1 MGFTEGFLSLSFL
14 LSSSDERFNRKD
26 FFIFKILMHTH
37 RLIMKKIISNAL
49 KSAGFDQLLDIQT
62 ESISEFS
69 KGNDLVV
76 LSKTGSGKTL
86 AFLLP
91 MLNELDL
98 ENDSDVQAIILSPTR
113 ELCLQIEKVFKS
125 LKTGLKVTTCY
136 GGHAMRIEKNSLS
149 ETPSI
154 IIATPGRLTDHIRR
168 ENVDL
173 STTKFLIVDEF
184 DKCLEFGFSEEISA
198 IYSEFQHLKQH
209 IFTSATRIESYP
221 DFIEFKNLVTI
232 DHIKDDTTLDLI
244 EYGVHSEGNLHST
257 LELLINSFGQERN
270 MVFVNYREVCDDLL
284 DHLTECGIV
293 CAVYHGGLDQ
303 ETRERELIKFSN
315 GSANTIVCTDLGSR
329 GLDIPDVKHIVHF
342 QYPSSLEAFT
352 HRKGRTARMEES
364 GFSYLFTSNEM
375 QLPEY
380 IMPPKQNYTFK
391 PQASQLPEFETIY
404 ISGGKKEKIGKIDIV
419 GFFSKIGGLNS
430 KEVGLIDVKDH
441 LSYVAIKRSKVAQ
454 TLRNIKGERLKGK
467 RMKIERSM

>member
-1 MGFTEGFLSLSFL
+1 
-14 LSSSDERFNRKD
+14 
-26 FFIFKILMHTH
+26 
-37 RLIMKKIISNAL
+37 MKKIISNAI
-49 KSAGFDQLLDIQT
+49 KSAGFAQLLNIQE

-91 MLNELDL
+91 MLNEIDL
-98 ENDSDVQAIILSPTR
+98 ENDRDVQAVILSPTR

-125 LKTGLKVTTCY
+125 LSTGLKVTTCY
-136 GGHAMRIEKNSLS
+136 GGHPMRIEKNSLS
-149 ETPSI
+149 ETPSV
-154 IIATPGRLTDHIRR
+154 IIATPGRLSDHIRR
-168 ENVDL
+168 ENIDL

-184 DKCLEFGFSEEISA
+184 DKCLEFGFSEEINT
-198 IYSEFQHLKQH
+198 IYTEFKQLKQH
-209 IFTSATRIESYP
+209 LLTSATRIESYP
-221 DFIEFKNLVTI
+221 EYLHFNKLVTI
-232 DHIKDDTTLDLI
+232 DHIKDDSSLDLI
-244 EYGVHSEGNLHST
+244 EYGVHSEGNLHGT
-257 LELLINSFGQERN
+257 LELLLNSFGQERN
-270 MVFVNYREVCDDLL
+270 MVFVNYREVCDDLV
-284 DHLTECGIV
+284 DHLTDCGIV

-352 HRKGRTARMEES
+352 HRKGRTARMDES
-364 GFSYLFTSNEM
+364 GFSYLFTSEDR

-380 IMPPKQNYTFK
+380 IMPPKHQYRFE
-391 PQASQLPEFETIY
+391 PMPAQLPTFETLY

-419 GFFSKIGGLNS
+419 GFFSKIGNLKAN
-430 KEVGLIDVKDH
+430 EIGLIDVKDH
-441 LSYVAIKRSKVAQ
+441 LTYVAIKRSKVDQ
-454 TLRNIKGERLKGK
+454 VLRNIKGERLKGK
-467 RMKIERSM
+467 RMKIQRSK

>member
-1 MGFTEGFLSLSFL
+1 
-14 LSSSDERFNRKD
+14 
-26 FFIFKILMHTH
+26 
-37 RLIMKKIISNAL
+37 MKKIISSAL
-49 KSAGFDQLLDIQT
+49 KSAGFDRLLDIQT
-62 ESISEFS
+62 ESIAEFS

-91 MLNELDL
+91 MLNELDM
-98 ENDSDVQAIILSPTR
+98 ENDQDVQAVILSPTR

-136 GGHAMRIEKNSLS
+136 GGHPVRIEKNSLS

-154 IIATPGRLTDHIRR
+154 IIATPGRLADHIQR
-168 ENVDL
+168 ENVNL
-173 STTKFLIVDEF
+173 SETKFMIIDEF
-184 DKCLEFGFSEEISA
+184 DKCLEFGFSEEISR
-198 IYSEFQHLKQH
+198 IYSECSNLKQH
-209 IFTSATRIESYP
+209 LLTSATRIESYP
-221 DFIEFKNLVTI
+221 DFLQFKNLVTI
-232 DHIKDDTTLDLI
+232 DHIKDDTALDLI
-244 EYGVHSEGNLHST
+244 EYGVHSEGSLHGT
-257 LELLINSFGQERN
+257 LELLLNSFGQERN
-270 MVFVNYREVCDDLL
+270 MVFVNYREVCDDLV

-352 HRKGRTARMEES
+352 HRKGRTARMDES
-364 GFSYLFTSNEM
+364 GFSYLFTSEDM

-380 IMPPKQNYTFK
+380 IMPPKQQYTFE
-391 PQASQLPEFETIY
+391 PRASQLPEFDTLY

-419 GFFSKIGGLNS
+419 GFLSKIGGLNG
-430 KEVGLIDVKDH
+430 KEIGLIDVKDH
-441 LSYVAIKRSKVAQ
+441 LSYVAIKRSQMDQ
-454 TLRNIKGERLKGK
+454 TIRAIKGERMKGK
-467 RMKIERSM
+467 KMKIERSK

>member
-1 MGFTEGFLSLSFL
+1 
-14 LSSSDERFNRKD
+14 
-26 FFIFKILMHTH
+26 
-37 RLIMKKIISNAL
+37 MKKIISNAI
-49 KSAGFDQLLDIQT
+49 KSAGFDQLLPIQQ
-62 ESISEFS
+62 ESISAFS
-69 KGNDLVV
+69 QGNDLVV

-91 MLNELDL
+91 MLNEIDV
-98 ENDSDVQAIILSPTR
+98 ENDRDVQAVILSPTR

-125 LKTGLKVTTCY
+125 LSTGLKVTTCY
-136 GGHAMRIEKNSLS
+136 GGHPMRIEKNSLS
-149 ETPSI
+149 ETPSV
-154 IIATPGRLTDHIRR
+154 IIATPGRLSDHIRR
-168 ENVDL
+168 ENIQL
-173 STTKFLIVDEF
+173 SETKFLIVDEF
-184 DKCLEFGFSEEISA
+184 DKCLEFGFSEEIRT
-198 IYSEFQHLKQH
+198 IYTEFKHLKQH
-209 IFTSATRIESYP
+209 ILTSATRIDSYP
-221 DFIEFKNLVTI
+221 DYIHFKQLETI
-232 DHIKDDTTLDLI
+232 DHIKDDSVLDLI
-244 EYGVHSEGNLHST
+244 EYGVHSEGNLHGT

-270 MVFVNYREVCDDLL
+270 MIFVNYREVCDDLL

-352 HRKGRTARMEES
+352 HRKGRTARLDES
-364 GFSYLFTSNEM
+364 GFSYLFTSEDR

-380 IMPPKQNYTFK
+380 IMPPKQQYTFK
-391 PQASQLPEFETIY
+391 PSPSQLPEFDTIY

-419 GFFSKIGGLNS
+419 GFFSKIGKLEP
-430 KEVGLIDVKDH
+430 KEIGMIDVKDH
-441 LSYVAIKRSKVAQ
+441 LSYVAIKRSKVDQ
-454 TLRNIKGERLKGK
+454 VLRNIKGERLKGK

>member
-1 MGFTEGFLSLSFL
+1 MMQSEGL
-14 LSSSDERFNRKD
+14 
-26 FFIFKILMHTH
+26 FISQNS
-37 RLIMKKIISNAL
+37 MKKIISNGL
-49 KSAGFDQLLDIQT
+49 QSAGFDQLLTIQE

-69 KGNDLVV
+69 KGSDVV
-76 LSKTGSGKTL
+76 LLSKTGSGKTL
-86 AFLLP
+86 AFLLSV
-91 MLNELDL
+91 LDQL
-98 ENDSDVQAIILSPTR
+98 DPKNDANIQAIILSPTR

-136 GGHAMRIEKNSLS
+136 GGHPMRIEKNSLS
-149 ETPSI
+149 ETPTI
-154 IIATPGRLTDHIRR
+154 IIATPGRLADHIRR
-168 ENVDL
+168 ENLRLAD
-173 STTKFLIVDEF
+173 TEFLVVDEF
-184 DKCLEFGFSEEISA
+184 DKCLEFGFADDINTV
-198 IYSEFQHLKQH
+198 YSEFQHLKQH
-209 IFTSATRIESYP
+209 FFTSATRIESFP
-221 DFIEFKNLVTI
+221 SFIQFKNCVTI
-232 DHIKDDTTLDLI
+232 DHIKDDNALNLI

-257 LELLINSFGQERN
+257 LELLINSFEQERN
-270 MVFVNYREVCDDLL
+270 MIFVNYREVCDDLL

-352 HRKGRTARMEES
+352 HRKGRTSRLDGS
-364 GFSYLFTSNEM
+364 GFSYLFTSEDR

-380 IMPPKQNYTFK
+380 IMPPKQQYTFK
-391 PQASQLPEFETIY
+391 PRASQLPEFDTIY

-419 GFFSKIGGLNS
+419 GFFSKIGKLEP
-430 KEVGLIDVKDH
+430 KEIGMIDVKDH
-441 LSYVAIKRSKVAQ
+441 LSYVAIKRSKVEQ
-454 TLRNIKGERLKGK
+454 VLRNIKGERLKGK

>member
-1 MGFTEGFLSLSFL
+1 
-14 LSSSDERFNRKD
+14 
-26 FFIFKILMHTH
+26 
-37 RLIMKKIISNAL
+37 MKKIISSAL
-49 KSAGFDQLLDIQT
+49 KSAGFDRLLDIQT

-91 MLNELDL
+91 MLNELDM
-98 ENDSDVQAIILSPTR
+98 ENDQDVQAVILSPTR

-136 GGHAMRIEKNSLS
+136 GGHPVRIEKNSLS

-154 IIATPGRLTDHIRR
+154 IIATPGRLADHIQR
-168 ENVDL
+168 ENVNL
-173 STTKFLIVDEF
+173 SETKFMIIDEF
-184 DKCLEFGFSEEISA
+184 DKCLEFGFSEEISR
-198 IYSEFQHLKQH
+198 IYSECSNLKQH
-209 IFTSATRIESYP
+209 LLTSATRIESYP
-221 DFIEFKNLVTI
+221 DFLQFKNLVTI
-232 DHIKDDTTLDLI
+232 DHIKDDTALDLI
-244 EYGVHSEGNLHST
+244 EYGVHSEGSLHGT
-257 LELLINSFGQERN
+257 LELLLNSFGQERN
-270 MVFVNYREVCDDLL
+270 MVFVNYREVCDDLV

-352 HRKGRTARMEES
+352 HRKGRTARMDES
-364 GFSYLFTSNEM
+364 GFSYLFTSEDM

-380 IMPPKQNYTFK
+380 IMPPKQQYTFE
-391 PQASQLPEFETIY
+391 PRASQLPEFDTLY

-419 GFFSKIGGLNS
+419 GFLSKIGGLNG
-430 KEVGLIDVKDH
+430 KEIGLIDVKDH
-441 LSYVAIKRSKVAQ
+441 LSYVAIKRSKMDQ
-454 TLRNIKGERLKGK
+454 TIRAIKGERMKGK
-467 RMKIERSM
+467 KMKIERSK

>member
-1 MGFTEGFLSLSFL
+1 
-14 LSSSDERFNRKD
+14 
-26 FFIFKILMHTH
+26 
-37 RLIMKKIISNAL
+37 MKKIISSAL
-49 KSAGFDQLLDIQT
+49 KSAGFDRLLDIQT

-91 MLNELDL
+91 MLNELDM
-98 ENDSDVQAIILSPTR
+98 ENDQDVQAVILSPTR

-136 GGHAMRIEKNSLS
+136 GGHPVRIEKNSLS

-154 IIATPGRLTDHIRR
+154 IIATPGRLADHIQR
-168 ENVDL
+168 ENVNL
-173 STTKFLIVDEF
+173 SETKFMIIDEF
-184 DKCLEFGFSEEISA
+184 DKCLEFGFSEEISR
-198 IYSEFQHLKQH
+198 IYSECSNLKQH
-209 IFTSATRIESYP
+209 LLTSATRIESYP
-221 DFIEFKNLVTI
+221 DFLQFKNLVTI
-232 DHIKDDTTLDLI
+232 DHIKDDTALDLI
-244 EYGVHSEGNLHST
+244 EYGVHSEGSLHGT
-257 LELLINSFGQERN
+257 LELLLNSFGQERN
-270 MVFVNYREVCDDLL
+270 MVFVNYREVCDDLV

-352 HRKGRTARMEES
+352 HRKGRTARMDES
-364 GFSYLFTSNEM
+364 GFSYLFTSEDM

-380 IMPPKQNYTFK
+380 IMPPKQQYTFE
-391 PQASQLPEFETIY
+391 PRASQLPEFDTLY

-419 GFFSKIGGLNS
+419 GFLSKIGGLNG
-430 KEVGLIDVKDH
+430 KEIGLIDVKDH
-441 LSYVAIKRSKVAQ
+441 LSYVAIKRSQMDQ
-454 TLRNIKGERLKGK
+454 TIRAIKGERMKGK
-467 RMKIERSM
+467 KMKIERSK

>member
-1 MGFTEGFLSLSFL
+1 ML
-14 LSSSDERFNRKD
+14 
-26 FFIFKILMHTH
+26 TH

-49 KSAGFDQLLDIQT
+49 QSAGFDKLLGIQE

-69 KGNDLVV
+69 KGNDVVV

-91 MLNELDL
+91 VLNELDM
-98 ENDSDVQAIILSPTR
+98 ENNQDVQAVILSPTR

-125 LKTGLKVTTCY
+125 LRTGLKVTTCY
-136 GGHAMRIEKNSLS
+136 GGHPMRIEKNSLS

-168 ENVDL
+168 ENINL
-173 STTKFLIVDEF
+173 SETKFLIVDEF
-184 DKCLEFGFSEEISA
+184 DKCLEFGFSEEIYD
-198 IYSEFQHLKQH
+198 IYSEFKHLNQH
-209 IFTSATRIESYP
+209 ILTSATRIESYP
-221 DFIEFKNLVTI
+221 DYLNFKNLVTI
-232 DHIKDDTTLDLI
+232 DHIKDDTSLDLI
-244 EYGVHSEGNLHST
+244 EYGVQSEGNLHST
-257 LELLINSFGQERN
+257 LELLLNSFGQERN
-270 MVFVNYREVCDDLL
+270 MVFVNYREVCDDLV
-284 DHLTECGIV
+284 DHLSECGIV

-352 HRKGRTARMEES
+352 HRKGRTARMDES
-364 GFSYLFTSNEM
+364 GFSYLFMAPNR

-380 IMPPKQNYTFK
+380 IMPPKEDYTYK

-404 ISGGKKEKIGKIDIV
+404 ISGGKKEKIGKIDVV
-419 GFFSKIGGLNS
+419 GFFSKIGKLSG
-430 KEVGLIDVKDH
+430 KEVGVIDVKDH
-441 LSYVAIKRSKVAQ
+441 LTYVAIKRSKVDQ
-454 TLRNIKGERLKGK
+454 VFKNISGERLKGK
-467 RMKIERSM
+467 RMKIERSK

>member
-1 MGFTEGFLSLSFL
+1 
-14 LSSSDERFNRKD
+14 
-26 FFIFKILMHTH
+26 
-37 RLIMKKIISNAL
+37 MKEIISNAL
-49 KSAGFDQLLDIQT
+49 RSTGFDRLLDIQQ

-91 MLNELDL
+91 MLNEINL
-98 ENDSDVQAIILSPTR
+98 ENSREVQTVILSPTR

-136 GGHAMRIEKNSLS
+136 GGHPMRIERNSLS

-154 IIATPGRLTDHIRR
+154 IIATPGRLSDHVRR

-173 STTKFLIVDEF
+173 SKTKYFIVDEF
-184 DKCLEFGFSEEISA
+184 DKCLEFGFSNEIND
-198 IYSEFQHLKQH
+198 IYSEFAHLKQH
-209 IFTSATRIESYP
+209 LLTSATRIDEYP
-221 DFIEFKNLVTI
+221 DYLEFQSLVTI
-232 DHIKDDTTLDLI
+232 DHIKEDTTLDLI
-244 EYGVHSEGNLHST
+244 EYGVNVEDNWHQT
-257 LELLINSFGQERN
+257 LELLVNSFGQERN
-270 MVFVNYREVCDDLL
+270 MVFVNYREVCDDLVDYL
-284 DHLTECGIV
+284 EDAGII
-293 CAVYHGGLDQ
+293 CALYHGGLDQ

-329 GLDIPDVKHIVHF
+329 GLDIPNVKHIVHF

-352 HRKGRTARMEES
+352 HRKGRTARMDGS
-364 GFSYLFTSNEM
+364 GFSYLFTTEDR

-380 IMPPKQNYTFK
+380 IEAPKEYYTFK
-391 PQASQLPEFETIY
+391 PQAAQLPEYETIY
-404 ISGGKKEKIGKIDIV
+404 ISGGKKEKIGKIDVV
-419 GFFSKIGGLNS
+419 GFFSKIGKLNG

-441 LSYVAIKRSKVAQ
+441 MTYVAIKRSKVSDV
-454 TLRNIKGERLKGK
+454 LRKIKGEKIKGK
-467 RMKIERSM
+467 RMKIARSK

>member
-1 MGFTEGFLSLSFL
+1 
-14 LSSSDERFNRKD
+14 
-26 FFIFKILMHTH
+26 
-37 RLIMKKIISNAL
+37 MKKIISNAL
-49 KSAGFDQLLDIQT
+49 KSAGFDRLLDIQQ

-91 MLNELDL
+91 VLNEINL
-98 ENDSDVQAIILSPTR
+98 ENNREVQAVIVSPTR

-136 GGHAMRIEKNSLS
+136 GGHPMRIEKNSLS

-154 IIATPGRLTDHIRR
+154 IIATPGRLSDHIRR

-173 STTKFLIVDEF
+173 SKTKYFIVDEF
-184 DKCLEFGFSEEISA
+184 DKCLEFGFSDEIND
-198 IYSEFQHLKQH
+198 IYSEFVGLKQH
-209 IFTSATRIESYP
+209 LLTSATRISEYP
-221 DFIEFKNLVTI
+221 DYLNFKSLVTI
-232 DHIKDDTTLDLI
+232 DHIKEDTQLDLI
-244 EYGVHSEGNLHST
+244 EYGVHGGENWHHT
-257 LELLINSFGQERN
+257 LESLINSFGQERN
-270 MVFVNYREVCDDLL
+270 MVFVNYREVCDDLVDYL
-284 DHLTECGIV
+284 EEAGII
-293 CAVYHGGLDQ
+293 CALYHGGLNQ

-352 HRKGRTARMEES
+352 HRKGRTARMDGS
-364 GFSYLFTSNEM
+364 GFSYLFTSDDRHLPEYITEPKEHYSFEPQAA

-380 IMPPKQNYTFK
+380 
-391 PQASQLPEFETIY
+391 ETIY
-404 ISGGKKEKIGKIDIV
+404 ISGGKKEKIGKIDVV
-419 GFFSKIGGLNS
+419 GFFSKIGKLNG
-430 KEVGLIDVKDH
+430 KEIGLIDVKDH
-441 LSYVAIKRSKVAQ
+441 MTYVAIKRSRVSQ
-454 TLRNIKGERLKGK
+454 VLRKIKGEKIKGK
-467 RMKIERSM
+467 RMKIARSK